1 MLESCYL
8 EDRALRLA
16 GRVVASAGLD
26 GATTS
31 TGVGPEGATEHAV
44 RVLREEL
51 PPSCMVKAAG
61 GKQQE
66 TLLTWLEQR
75 TNDPQAQVFARWIR
89 RFGTEYVSLMKIM
102 LAETG
107 YGFRPTSCTINAC

>member
-1 MLESCYL
+1 MRGGVLVRAVLESCYL

-61 GKQQE
+61 GILSVE
-66 TLLTWLEQR
+66 DARLMIEAGASRLGTNVAGRLLDELR
-75 TNDPQAQVFARWIR
+75 ASR
-89 RFGTEYVSLMKIM
+89 
-102 LAETG
+102 
-107 YGFRPTSCTINAC
+107 